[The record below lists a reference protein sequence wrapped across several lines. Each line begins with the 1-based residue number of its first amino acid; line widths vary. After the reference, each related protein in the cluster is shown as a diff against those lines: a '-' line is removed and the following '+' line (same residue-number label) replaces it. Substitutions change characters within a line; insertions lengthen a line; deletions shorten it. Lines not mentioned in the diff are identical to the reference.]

1 VGAIELVGTVATV
14 IAVAGVLL
22 NNRRRRECFYLW
34 IVSNALTL
42 GVHVAAGVWSLAV
55 RDGIF
60 FVLAVEGLLR
70 WRTI

>member
-1 VGAIELVGTVATV
+1 VGSIEFFGAVATV
-14 IAVAGVLL
+14 IAVAGVVM
-22 NNRRRRECFYLW
+22 NNRRRRGCFYLW

-70 WRTI
+70 WRTA